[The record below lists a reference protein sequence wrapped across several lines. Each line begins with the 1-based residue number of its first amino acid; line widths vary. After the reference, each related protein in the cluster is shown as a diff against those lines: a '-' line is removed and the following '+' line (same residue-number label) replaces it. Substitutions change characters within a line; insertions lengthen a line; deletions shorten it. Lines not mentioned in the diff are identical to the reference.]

1 MGAFLCILGMQ
12 AQGRWAMKTD
22 QVLVLSKWLDWLA
35 SGVAT
40 WKETIILAQD
50 CGLLQLF
57 ERCGQP
63 TNYAQWHKSFH
74 HLQSL

>member
-22 QVLVLSKWLDWLA
+22 QAGSVWTGWLVEWLS
-35 SGVAT
+35 AT
-40 WKETIILAQD
+40 WKETIVLAQD

-57 ERCGQP
+57 KRCGQP
-63 TNYAQWHKSFH
+63 TNNAQWHESFH
-74 HLQSL
+74 HLQYP